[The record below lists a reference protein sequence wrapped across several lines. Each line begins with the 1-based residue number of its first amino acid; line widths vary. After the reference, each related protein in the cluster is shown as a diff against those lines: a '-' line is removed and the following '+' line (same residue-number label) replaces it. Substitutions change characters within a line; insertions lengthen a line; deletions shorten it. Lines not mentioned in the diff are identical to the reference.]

1 MAITATVRH
10 QVRDYDRWRPAFDGH
25 RPVREQHGCTDE
37 AVYRGAD
44 DPNSICIVMQ
54 FPSRDAVL
62 GFLSDPSLK
71 TTMDSSGIV
80 SEPVA
85 VLGDILAPQTA

>member
-10 QVRDYDRWRPAFDGH
+10 QVRDYDQWRPAFDGH
-25 RPVREQHGCTDE
+25 RSVREQHGCTEE

-71 TTMDSSGIV
+71 TTMDSAGVV

-85 VLGDILAPQTA
+85 VLGDILAAQTA